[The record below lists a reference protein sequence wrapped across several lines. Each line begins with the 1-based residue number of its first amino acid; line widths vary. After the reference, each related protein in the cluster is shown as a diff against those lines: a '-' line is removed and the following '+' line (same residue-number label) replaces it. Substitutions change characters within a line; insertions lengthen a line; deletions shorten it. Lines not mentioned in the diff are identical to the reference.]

1 MNILGNK
8 YKIHFVSKMPKDIL
22 VEENKAIGVT
32 QFDEKRIYI
41 VYQDST
47 FLTNKTFWHEIG
59 HIIAINMSGY
69 IPAEEEIP
77 EAFEFIPNILLEA
90 EKVLKK
96 FKKWKKNK
104 I

>member
-1 MNILGNK
+1 MYENMNHKKNKFVIFMNILGNK

-47 FLTNKTFWHEIG
+47 FLTNKIFWHEIG
-59 HIIAINMSGY
+59 HLFENIKK
-69 IPAEEEIP
+69 
-77 EAFEFIPNILLEA
+77 EAT
-90 EKVLKK
+90 KHY
-96 FKKWKKNK
+96 
-104 I
+104 